1 MFCKHL
7 KNEKALNSQS
17 LGKVYF
23 NDEKPPG
30 FMYVKEMV
38 PKYQMYWIG
47 TKTDEVIPTE
57 LVKDEEMDLYWLKS
71 PDGKTFGYEIFKH
84 ESGYLILD
92 LLEPQGLNNY
102 LRDGG
107 RWFPSDRG

>member
-1 MFCKHL
+1 
-7 KNEKALNSQS
+7 
-17 LGKVYF
+17 
-23 NDEKPPG
+23 
-30 FMYVKEMV
+30 
-38 PKYQMYWIG
+38 
-47 TKTDEVIPTE
+47 
-57 LVKDEEMDLYWLKS
+57 MDLYWLKS

>member
-1 MFCKHL
+1 
-7 KNEKALNSQS
+7 
-17 LGKVYF
+17 
-23 NDEKPPG
+23 
-30 FMYVKEMV
+30 
-38 PKYQMYWIG
+38 
-47 TKTDEVIPTE
+47 
-57 LVKDEEMDLYWLKS
+57 MDLYWLKS

-107 RWFPSDRG
+107 RWFPSDRDKIELNYDN